1 MREAAERMTRCGYF
15 PVFSVILGL
24 PGETPEDVART
35 TKLVKFLD
43 TQRAVV
49 FPIFYEP
56 VLPEERQAG
65 QWFDLSKMR
74 ADHLE
79 LYTTCY
85 EINFRQVPRLYWDN
99 QRAGGVSWMK
109 RTVIQMLG
117 RVEVRSW
124 RRNFARV
131 RKQIERRASAP
142 PDGERVAK
150 VESAAARS

>member
-1 MREAAERMTRCGYF
+1 
-15 PVFSVILGL
+15 LG
-24 PGETPEDVART
+24 
-35 TKLVKFLD
+35 

-49 FPIFYEP
+49 FPVFYEP

-65 QWFDLSKMR
+65 QRFDLSKMR

-109 RTVIQMLG
+109 RMVIQTLG
-117 RVEVRSW
+117 RVEIRSW

-131 RKQIERRASAP
+131 RKQIDRRVSTSP
-142 PDGERVAK
+142 GDKRVAGI
-150 VESAAARS
+150 ETAAARS